1 MLIDWQAIVNPPPNT
16 ETPPPADTGEGAG
29 KDKADSAIVDKAQ
42 TSVNPV
48 QLAARQYVANDWALV
63 PIAAGT
69 KGPKGKGWNQRT
81 RCITAAD
88 QCDQLQGNVG
98 LAHAYSGTCAIDVD
112 DLAKAGPWL
121 AKHGVDL
128 AALLSAPD
136 AVGITSGRA
145 GRTKLLYRL
154 PEDVAPL
161 PTKALTSDAGLEF
174 RCATVDGLTVQD
186 VLPPSI
192 HPETGTAYAWWV
204 GDDLVGHWSDPPV
217 LPPELLVLWQSL
229 IKPASQAERRAVV
242 GVGLDTLRECLAGI
256 PPDELPYESSDGAS
270 WLGVG
275 MALHHE
281 TDGQGFELWDEWA
294 RSSPKYSTREYG
306 QAKWESLGKRTGG
319 AALTLRTLARWAG
332 VDLNRPDI
340 SDFEDL
346 SGGESPRVNRF
357 QIQTMAEFRAA
368 RAAGLQWFVKGVLPR
383 AGLVV
388 LFGASTA
395 GKTFAALDLMLTI
408 SQGLPEWRG
417 RRVKPGRVL
426 YVVAEGAE
434 GFKLRTEA
442 YARQHQIDPD
452 SLPLRVVC
460 DAPNL
465 LARDEVSNVI
475 KQVEQHGPFDLITI
489 DTFAQT
495 TPGANENSGEDM
507 GKALAHCR
515 EIRARTGATVLLV
528 HHSGKDPD
536 KGARGWSGLKAA
548 ADAEIEVLRDGDHR
562 EMRVSKLKD
571 GEDGASFPFKL
582 VPIVL
587 GLDEDGDD
595 VTSCVVEHLEDGKKL
610 RHRGAGPKGHHQKLV
625 VRVLHD
631 LMGLEGGAVLI
642 TDLLEHS
649 VRQMVPPEH
658 GKQDKRRRDAGR
670 AVDALIA
677 ANVLRVD
684 GDKVGVAE

>member
-1 MLIDWQAIVNPPPNT
+1 MDDVLALLVPQK
-16 ETPPPADTGEGAG
+16 ETPPPVAAGEGAQ
-29 KDKADSAIVDKAQ
+29 KVNRQAEIVDTPTDQVKQVGAWV
-42 TSVNPV
+42 SRY
-48 QLAARQYVANDWALV
+48 LAAGFALV
-63 PIAAGT
+63 PIAAGS
-69 KGPKGKGWNQRT
+69 KGPNVKGWNRRDGCVT
-81 RCITAAD
+81 RQEDAARIT
-88 QCDQLQGNVG
+88 QGVG
-98 LAHAYSGTCAIDVD
+98 LAHAYSRTACLDLDNVD
-112 DLAKAGPWL
+112 KAREWL
-121 AKHGVDL
+121 AGRGVDL
-128 AALLSAPD
+128 DALLHAAD
-136 AVGITSGRA
+136 AVGISSGRP
-145 GRTKLLYRL
+145 GRAKLLYRL
-154 PEDVAPL
+154 PAGVEPL
-161 PTKALTSDAGLEF
+161 ATKNLGEAAGLEL
-174 RCATVDGLTVQD
+174 RCATADGLTVQD

-192 HPETGTAYAWWV
+192 HPETGKPYAWWF
-204 GDDLVGHWSDPPV
+204 GDDLVGSIDA
-217 LPPELLVLWQSL
+217 LPDLPAELLAIWRELD
-229 IKPASQAERRAVV
+229 KPAAQPEQRAAV
-242 GVGLDTLRECLAGI
+242 GVGLDTLREYLAAI
-256 PPDELPYESSDGAS
+256 PPDELPYESSNGAS

-281 TDGQGFELWDEWA
+281 TDGQGFDLWDDWA

-306 QAKWESLGKRTGG
+306 QAKWESFGKRTGG

-332 VDLNRPDI
+332 VDLNRPDV

-346 SGGESPRVNRF
+346 SGGEGPRANRF
-357 QIQTMAEFRAA
+357 QIQTMAEFRSA

-395 GKTFAALDLMLTI
+395 GKTFAALDLMLAI
-408 SQGLPEWRG
+408 SRGLPEWRG
-417 RRVKPGRVL
+417 RRVKSGRVL
-426 YVVAEGAE
+426 YVVAEGVE

-452 SLPLRVVC
+452 TLPLRVVC

-475 KQVEQHGPFDLITI
+475 KQVEQHGPFDLITV

-582 VPIVL
+582 VPVTL
-587 GLDEDGDD
+587 GLDEDGDEI
-595 VTSCVVEHLEDGKKL
+595 TSCVVEHLEDGKKL

-631 LMGLEGGAVLI
+631 LMGLAGGAVLI